1 MEVHATGEDVGTRQS
16 TETQLSTVSTATDRL
31 YFRRDAALLHS
42 LQDDVD
48 HIHLGINFLLHIVVL
63 ILDVYLHRAFTIL
76 LIHLLGNVLHEVL
89 TVLKLAAVV
98 IANDIAQLGLLTMAL
113 DAQQMIEALIAF
125 CGLRNVGFGN
135 VSIELTCQAA
145 GVDHL
150 ALGISCVHT
159 ASLNGH
165 LSRCGIEVLILQ
177 ITDITAVHGVSPVTA
192 ELLDIEMVG
201 AHADLLVGIEGHTNL
216 TMLDFLVIPQV
227 AHGLND
233 LCDAGLVISAKQRSA
248 VGDNQVFA
256 LVGKQLWKFLRR
268 RNDAR

>member
-1 MEVHATGEDVGTRQS
+1 MEVHTTGKDVGTGQS
-16 TETQLSTVSTATDRL
+16 TETQLCTIGAATDRL
-31 YFRRDAALLHS
+31 HLWRDTTLLHS
-42 LQDDVD
+42 LQNDVD
-48 HIHLGINFLLHIVVL
+48 HIHLGIDLLLHVVVL
-63 ILDVYLHRAFTIL
+63 ILDGHRHRAFAIL
-76 LIHLLGNVLHEVL
+76 LVHLPGNVLHEVL

-177 ITDITAVHGVSPVTA
+177 ITDITAVHRISPVTS
-192 ELLDIEMVG
+192 ELLHIEMVG
-201 AHADLLVGIEGHTNL
+201 THADLLVGIEGHTNL
-216 TMLDFLVIPQV
+216 AMLDLLVIAQV
-227 AHGLND
+227 AHGLNY
-233 LCDAGLVISAKQRSA
+233 LCDARLVVGTEQRSA
-248 VGDNQVFA
+248 VGDNQILTF
-256 LVGKQLWKFLRR
+256 VGKQLWKFLRR